1 MRLTANSG
9 VYRIRSDKNEH
20 IASLEYLHHAGFA
33 GMDINLHG
41 AIIPGSYLA
50 GDGWKGET
58 EAVAEAARRLEM
70 RLDQSH
76 LPFYNFADPGCPDL
90 EEKNRMFARAIEAS
104 GILGI
109 KWAVFHP
116 GNAVNTALGAKES
129 KHRTMEFLKPY
140 LELAEKHQVGIA
152 IENLFVPRKQ
162 KKAYRYCSW
171 AEEVCDLVDS
181 IPGNV
186 GVCWDFGHANLL
198 GDDQTESL
206 KLVGNRLKVIHVH
219 DNDGKKDDHQV
230 PFTYCCNVD
239 WGRILPVLKEI
250 GYEGNFNFEIINP
263 KMPAGAA
270 EGFGIYL
277 RQLGTEMIR
286 MMEER
291 PPADR

>member
-9 VYRIRSDKNEH
+9 VYRLKSDKNEH
-20 IASLEYLHHAGFA
+20 IASLEYLHNAGFA

-41 AIIPGSYLA
+41 AIVPGRYLA
-50 GDGWKGET
+50 GDEWKEGI
-58 EAVAEAARRLEM
+58 EAVAETAQRLGM
-70 RLDQSH
+70 CLDQSH
-76 LPFYNFADPGCPDL
+76 LPFYNFADPACPDL
-90 EEKNRMFARAIEAS
+90 EEKNRMFARMIEAS
-104 GILGI
+104 GILGV

-116 GNAVNTALGAKES
+116 GNAVDSVLGVKES
-129 KHRTMEFLKPY
+129 KRRTIEFLKPY
-140 LELAEKHQVGIA
+140 MELAEKNQVGIA
-152 IENLFVPRKQ
+152 IENLFVPRKL

-198 GDDQTESL
+198 GDDQAESL
-206 KLVGNRLKVIHVH
+206 KLVGKRLKVIHVH
-219 DNDGKKDDHQV
+219 DNDGKRDDHQV

-239 WGRILPVLKEI
+239 WEGILPVLKRI

-263 KMPAGAA
+263 KMLAGAA

-277 RQLGTEMIR
+277 RQLGMEMIR
-286 MMEER
+286 MTGI
-291 PPADR
+291 